1 LAGIPVFIEGGI
13 MDLLMGID
21 LGSTSVKAVIYDTS
35 GKPAAGAAC
44 KLDVSNDDPAH
55 PSWCVWKHEDVWA
68 SVKTVISQSVKD
80 IPAGGKLR
88 AIAVTGFGMDGL
100 PLDKDGRELYP
111 LISWH
116 CQRTLPQFEQTRNI
130 IDEKEMFTETG
141 MRPMVINSIYRI
153 MWMQQNKP
161 EIIEKADKWLLIE
174 DYVNFKLSG
183 AKVTDFS
190 MASTFS
196 AMVQQTHTWSEKII
210 SKLKLPGHILPKPM
224 QSGTV
229 LGKVLPDVC
238 AETGLSG
245 DELVVLGGHDYIC
258 AALAASINSGGDLMD
273 INGTWE
279 MLVRGMTKVN
289 TAYTDNYYYIES
301 HVARNVWCGI
311 SSAISGDMMEW
322 LKDNYGKPNDENV
335 WENLMAEAEQSE
347 PGSHGCTFLPHFSG
361 STAPRVEP
369 TSLGSYAGLN
379 NRVSRSDIIRA
390 SVEGLT
396 YKTREMFEAMTSGS
410 SEAVTGIKA
419 TGGAVKNRF
428 WMQAKADILG
438 IPVEIPELYEATP
451 LGAAMLAGIGAGLY
465 RNEED
470 AIRAVYRSGAVFE
483 PDMKKHEQYTDYYK
497 NIYLRLQDA
506 LKEVNLEIFNR
517 FMK

>member
-1 LAGIPVFIEGGI
+1 

-21 LGSTSVKAVIYDTS
+21 LGSTSVKAVIYDIS
-35 GKPAAGAAC
+35 GKPVASASC
-44 KLDVSNDDPAH
+44 KLDTSNDDPAH
-55 PSWCVWKHEDVWA
+55 PSWRVWKHEDVWA
-68 SVKTVISQSVKD
+68 SVRTVISRSVKD
-80 IPAGGKLR
+80 IPPGGKLR
-88 AIAVTGFGMDGL
+88 AMAVTGFGMDGL
-100 PLDKDGRELYP
+100 PLDKDGRELFP

-116 CQRTLPQFEQTRNI
+116 CPRTIPQFEQTKKI
-130 IDEKEMFTETG
+130 ITDEEMFTETG
-141 MRPMVINSIYRI
+141 VRPMVINSIYRI

-161 EIIEKADKWLLIE
+161 DILEKADKWLLIE
-174 DYVNFKLSG
+174 DYVNYKLSG
-183 AKVTDFS
+183 EKLTDFS

-210 SKLKLPGHILPKPM
+210 SRLNLPGHIFPRPT

-229 LGKVLPDVC
+229 LGKVLPSVC

-258 AALAASINSGGDLMD
+258 AALAASIRSGSDLMD
-273 INGTWE
+273 VNGTWE
-279 MLVRGMTKVN
+279 MLVKGMTRVD

-322 LKDNYGKPNDENV
+322 LKDNYGKPGDGNV
-335 WENLMAEAEQSE
+335 WESLMAEAEKSS
-347 PGSHGCTFLPHFSG
+347 PGSRGCTFLPHFSG

-369 TSLGSYAGLN
+369 ASLGSYSGMSN
-379 NRVSRSDIIRA
+379 DVTRGDIIRA
-390 SVEGLT
+390 TVEGLT
-396 YKTREMFEAMTSGS
+396 YKTREMLEAMCADSAETVKGM
-410 SEAVTGIKA
+410 KA
-419 TGGAVKNRF
+419 TGGAIKNRF

-438 IPVEIPELYEATP
+438 LPVEIPELYEATP

-465 RNEED
+465 RDEED

-483 PDMKKHEQYTDYYK
+483 PDMKKHEQYSDYYE
-497 NIYLRLQDA
+497 NIYLKLQGA

-517 FMK
+517 FRK

>member
-1 LAGIPVFIEGGI
+1 

-35 GKPAAGAAC
+35 GRPAASAST

-55 PSWCVWKHEDVWA
+55 PTWCVWKYEDVWN

-100 PLDKDGRELYP
+100 PLDKDGKELFP

-116 CQRTLPQFEQTRNI
+116 CQRTLPQFEQTRKI

-141 MRPMVINSIYRI
+141 MRPFVINSIYRI

-161 EIIEKADKWLLIE
+161 EIIEKTDKWLLIE
-174 DYVNFKLSG
+174 DYVNYKLSG
-183 AKVTDFS
+183 EKLTDFS

-210 SKLKLPGHILPKPM
+210 SKLNLPAHIFPKPT

-229 LGKVLPDVC
+229 LGKVLPAVC
-238 AETGLSG
+238 AETGLEG

-258 AALAASINSGGDLMD
+258 AALAAGIKSGSDLMD

-279 MLVRGMTKVN
+279 MLVKGMTKVN
-289 TAYTDNYYYIES
+289 TAYTDNYFYIES

-311 SSAISGDMMEW
+311 ASAISGDMMEW
-322 LKDNYGKPNDENV
+322 LKDNYGSPGDGGV
-335 WENLMAEAEQSE
+335 WEKLMAEAEKSSS
-347 PGSHGCTFLPHFSG
+347 GSHGCTFLPHFSG
-361 STAPRVEP
+361 STAPKVEP
-369 TSLGSYAGLN
+369 TSLGAYVGMN
-379 NRVSRSDIIRA
+379 NHVSRGDIIRA
-390 SVEGLT
+390 TVEGLT
-396 YKTREMFEAMTSGS
+396 YKTREMLEAMTAGS
-410 SEAVTGIKA
+410 SEAVKGIKA

-438 IPVEIPELYEATP
+438 LPVETPELYEATP

-465 RNEED
+465 RDEED
-470 AIRAVYRSGAVFE
+470 AVGAVYKSGAVFE
-483 PDMKKHEQYTDYYK
+483 PDMKKYEQYTEYYK
-497 NIYLRLQDA
+497 NIYLKLQGA
-506 LKEVNLEIFNR
+506 LKEVNREIFNR